1 MKRAP
6 PGRSD
11 LGKTMT
17 RLVSARRHAQAIFEI
32 ALDKGELEKWR
43 TDLNAIAAVM
53 RDRQLVDLLQNPRLH
68 FVEKAKLLNN
78 LLPDLGPLARNFI
91 HLLVLR
97 NRLGLVDEIVAE
109 YDFLIDAYY
118 GVEHATV
125 ITAIPLDKEEQE
137 QIKQKLSAITGKQ
150 IILNNKTDANL
161 VGGMVVRVGDK
172 LVDGSL
178 RGRLK
183 RLKQSLMRGAG

>member
-1 MKRAP
+1 
-6 PGRSD
+6 
-11 LGKTMT
+11 MT